1 MCGRA
6 TLTMV
11 ASSTTIS
18 CAVARTSRARP
29 GRGPPAAATPPGA
42 AARAVLDRISDM
54 TGSPGCVLVS
64 RWHVDLL
71 LGARADFGLA
81 PHMAGAG
88 LVSAA
93 ANSGS
98 RAR

>member
-1 MCGRA
+1 MCGSA

-29 GRGPPAAATPPGA
+29 GRGPPAATPPGA

-81 PHMAGAG
+81 PHMAAAG
-88 LVSAA
+88 LGGAA
-93 ANSGS
+93 TSGS